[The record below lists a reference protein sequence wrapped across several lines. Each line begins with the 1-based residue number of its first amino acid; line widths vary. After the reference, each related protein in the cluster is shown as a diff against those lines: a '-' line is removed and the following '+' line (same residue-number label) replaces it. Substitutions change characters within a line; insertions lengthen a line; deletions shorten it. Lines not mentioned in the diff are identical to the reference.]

1 MIEVMGNLNKKLKLL
16 ILIIVLIGVI
26 IIGLNLG
33 SFLVESD
40 ELKKAD
46 AIVVF
51 SGDSGARTER
61 AIELLKEGYAD
72 YLILSGGKVY
82 DDVTMAELM
91 KNHAIKLGVDES
103 KILIDDKASTT
114 HENADFTKEIL
125 EENNFRSVMVVTSDY
140 HSRRS
145 KLAMEKSLEDTLIDG
160 QSVEVSVTTAKE
172 EKFTTKWWTN
182 GNSVLIVISEYLKL
196 IGYWAKGYI

>member
-61 AIELLKEGYAD
+61 AIELLKEY
-72 YLILSGGKVY
+72 
-82 DDVTMAELM
+82 
-91 KNHAIKLGVDES
+91 
-103 KILIDDKASTT
+103 
-114 HENADFTKEIL
+114 F
-125 EENNFRSVMVVTSDY
+125 
-140 HSRRS
+140 
-145 KLAMEKSLEDTLIDG
+145 
-160 QSVEVSVTTAKE
+160 QVER
-172 EKFTTKWWTN
+172 
-182 GNSVLIVISEYLKL
+182 YMMM
-196 IGYWAKGYI
+196 